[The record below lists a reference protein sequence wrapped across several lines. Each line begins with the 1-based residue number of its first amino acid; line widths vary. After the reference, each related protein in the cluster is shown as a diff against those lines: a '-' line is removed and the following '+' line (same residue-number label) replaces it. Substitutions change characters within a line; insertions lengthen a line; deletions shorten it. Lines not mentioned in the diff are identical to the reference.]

1 MRGREKDQ
9 LKSRDERGRKKRG
22 GAWGWSRNEDQGQPK
37 RERDGMSES
46 GRGDLAGQGIDL
58 RAPGSNTGET
68 ALIQA
73 TAEPTYI
80 LHCRVL

>member
-37 RERDGMSES
+37 RERD
-46 GRGDLAGQGIDL
+46 RVRAGGGI
-58 RAPGSNTGET
+58 
-68 ALIQA
+68 
-73 TAEPTYI
+73 
-80 LHCRVL
+80 